1 MTHEQRER
9 AIVRNM
15 QALGITR
22 KEAEDLVDDDEAVDR
37 GESLP
42 WDLTP
47 EQMKQAR
54 KYANASTRKSGG
66 AVNRTKKENPVKQAV
81 ISKVAEALAGYD
93 NVSVT
98 NPERVV
104 DFEVDGVRY
113 SLTLT
118 AHRK

>member
-22 KEAEDLVDDDEAVDR
+22 KEAEDLIDDDEAVDR

-66 AVNRTKKENPVKQAV
+66 AVNRTKKENPVMEQTECGWAYGNIKC
-81 ISKVAEALAGYD
+81 
-93 NVSVT
+93 SVH
-98 NPERVV
+98 
-104 DFEVDGVRY
+104 
-113 SLTLT
+113 SL
-118 AHRK
+118 RIPG